1 LNDQVLVEQLRRS
14 DPAAYRE
21 LLDRYGQGL
30 FGTAYSMLGN
40 RADAE
45 DALQET
51 LLAACRQI
59 GSFQGRSSLRTW
71 LTSILMNQSARLRR
85 SRAVRKMAP
94 VDESMGASDSG
105 GRGSGGGDV
114 RMDVMASLETLSPE
128 HKEIVVLRELRG
140 HSYDEIAQILGVPRG
155 TVESRLFRARQQ
167 LKARLIEYA
176 PHGGAK

>member
-1 LNDQVLVEQLRRS
+1 LVLSDQVLVEQLRRAE
-14 DPAAYRE
+14 PAAYRE
-21 LLDRYGQGL
+21 LLDRYGQAL

-51 LLAACRQI
+51 LLAAC
-59 GSFQGRSSLRTW
+59 RTW

-94 VDESMGASDSG
+94 VDESMGGSD
-105 GRGSGGGDV
+105 RGGGGSDGGDL
-114 RMDVMASLETLSPE
+114 RMDVMATLETLSPE

-167 LKARLIEYA
+167 LKAKLIEYA